1 MLRDWLTVA
10 FPLLCVSPRN
20 FPRTSPCRSQSF
32 GLLCLLLAAL
42 FCLLLAMLFSCLL
55 LALIFCLLLAVLFSC
70 LLLAA
75 LLFSVLFIISFL
87 LDVERRSASASSLRC
102 SSRCPRTHVAP
113 LSSFHHWLICCGSVS
128 DSHHLLLGCGS
139 VCMSLSPLASLL
151 WLCPSPET
159 LCGRLHLPGCL
170 ACTSNTTAR
179 QCALRD
185 RWLAVGARARWSCSL
200 QQRVLLTMRTDLSF
214 WSFGRFVAAAV
225 RRWFPTP
232 LRHHCVILWAVSTL
246 ITKAYIAASCHG
258 VVRRF
263 VWHRWRVIDPHVS
276 LSSGFF
282 LWSCHCHTLPL
293 FVIVTCFAM
302 SFAAVGCGCASC
314 S

>member
-1 MLRDWLTVA
+1 M
-10 FPLLCVSPRN
+10 
-20 FPRTSPCRSQSF
+20 
-32 GLLCLLLAAL
+32 
-42 FCLLLAMLFSCLL
+42 
-55 LALIFCLLLAVLFSC
+55 
-70 LLLAA
+70 
-75 LLFSVLFIISFL
+75 
-87 LDVERRSASASSLRC
+87 
-102 SSRCPRTHVAP
+102 
-113 LSSFHHWLICCGSVS
+113 
-128 DSHHLLLGCGS
+128 LLGCGS
-139 VCMSLSPLASLL
+139 VCISLSPLASWL
-151 WLCPSPET
+151 WLCPSAET

-232 LRHHCVILWAVSTL
+232 LRHCVILWAVSTL
-246 ITKAYIAASCHG
+246 ITKANIPASCHG

-263 VWHRWRVIDPHVS
+263 VRHRWRVIDPRVS

-282 LWSCHCHTLPL
+282 LWSCHCHTLLPFTCAHGLSLLSSSPASQCLSLRSAAIARLVLDAPL
-293 FVIVTCFAM
+293 LHCKRAARPTLLNCAVQ
-302 SFAAVGCGCASC
+302 SFYWMRNSVFSFLLLVAELGLSAECGLLFRAPSIFPCDASSFC
-314 S
+314 

>member
-1 MLRDWLTVA
+1 
-10 FPLLCVSPRN
+10 
-20 FPRTSPCRSQSF
+20 
-32 GLLCLLLAAL
+32 
-42 FCLLLAMLFSCLL
+42 MLFSCLL
-55 LALIFCLLLAVLFSC
+55 L
-70 LLLAA
+70 A
-75 LLFSVLFIISFL
+75 LLFSVLFIISPL
-87 LDVERRSASASSLRC
+87 LDVERCSASASSLRC
-102 SSRCPRTHVAP
+102 SSRCPCTRVAP
-113 LSSFHHWLICCGSVS
+113 LSSFHHWLVCCGSVS

-139 VCMSLSPLASLL
+139 VCMSLSPLASWL

-159 LCGRLHLPGCL
+159 LCSRLHLPGCL
-170 ACTSNTTAR
+170 ACTSNTTTR

-246 ITKAYIAASCHG
+246 ITKAYLPASCHG

-263 VWHRWRVIDPHVS
+263 VFGTGGVSSILVFLHRLVS
-276 LSSGFF
+276 SSGLVIVKRYFPSRV
-282 LWSCHCHTLPL
+282 LMTLSL
-293 FVIVTCFAM
+293 VIVTCFAM
-302 SFAAVGCGCASC
+302 SFTAIGCDCASC